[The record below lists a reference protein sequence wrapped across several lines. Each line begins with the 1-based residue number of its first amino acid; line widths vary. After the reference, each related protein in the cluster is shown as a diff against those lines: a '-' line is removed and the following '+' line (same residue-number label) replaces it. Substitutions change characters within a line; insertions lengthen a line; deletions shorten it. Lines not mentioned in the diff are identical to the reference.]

1 MFVLLYLCRSVF
13 VGRQNILERLR
24 GGFVCGLDGVGVNAA
39 CRYRIGMTKAFG
51 NRCQRNAARDL
62 QCRICVPKG
71 VNGNRR
77 QLLMLC
83 AKLQLSV
90 SLPCAVTLQIVYSR
104 LRELDDAV

>member
-39 CRYRIGMTKAFG
+39 CRYRIGMTKAFDD
-51 NRCQRNAARDL
+51 RCQRNAARDL
-62 QCRICVPKG
+62 KCRVCVPKG

-77 QLLMLC
+77 QMFLILFKAM
-83 AKLQLSV
+83 KSV
-90 SLPCAVTLQIVYSR
+90 KWISFYALFKQFSKCRNCL
-104 LRELDDAV
+104 